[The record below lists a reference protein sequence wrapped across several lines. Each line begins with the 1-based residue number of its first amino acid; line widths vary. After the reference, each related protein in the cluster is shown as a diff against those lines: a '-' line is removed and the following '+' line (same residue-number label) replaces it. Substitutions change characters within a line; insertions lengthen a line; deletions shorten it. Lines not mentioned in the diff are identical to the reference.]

1 MSGDTCDLL
10 HNLLNRPQ
18 RTILHM
24 KIFHSCSS
32 RSSSPPDIS
41 SCSQVSEHPRFILPD
56 DAFRDA
62 ALTGQTKEKLA
73 GRVLTDLP
81 RFAPPSES
89 DSGCSDDDDEFFDD
103 QTMTYD
109 GSAHESQ
116 SKDDDR
122 TVKALTSQRV

>member
-18 RTILHM
+18 STILHM
-24 KIFHSCSS
+24 KTSHCSS

-41 SCSQVSEHPRFILPD
+41 LCSQVSEHPRFILPD

-62 ALTGQTKEKLA
+62 ALTGQAKEKLA

-81 RFAPPSES
+81 RFAPPSEFDGGWS
-89 DSGCSDDDDEFFDD
+89 DDDEFFDD
-103 QTMTYD
+103 ETITCDPSVPQ
-109 GSAHESQ
+109 ES
-116 SKDDDR
+116 KIENDDR
-122 TVKALTSQRV
+122 TVRAMTSQQV